1 MMQNIYV
8 RIGAVIAST
17 ALAVLLI
24 PGVDDGVSVGRARGV
39 KLARKSPGSLDG

>member
-8 RIGAVIAST
+8 RIGSVIAST

-24 PGVDDGVSVGRARGV
+24 PGVDDAVELVFQLVVLVAS
-39 KLARKSPGSLDG
+39 S